1 MGRDVAYTPFT
12 WQTQTAAQNR
22 FLKFL
27 LVVIVLCAATFY
39 IGYPDS
45 KQETPKPDSHEYHE
59 NNPSPV
65 ISANPFSETK
75 PDSDD
80 FQKASQ
86 DALVISPEAQ
96 SSIESPV
103 FNNSVLPSGPDDESY
118 KEKLAKLEEEERKIT
133 EKLDSEKVEDQNSGV
148 EEVTE
153 LPSTQKTNEEELIE
167 EETTKAPEDS
177 TATVDEVN
185 IQIEETSE
193 APEESEQPGKDSE
206 DLVETTTPGTFEVN
220 AKVDEGFVTIEENKE
235 NLANDNSERPVESL
249 MFANSTETASGS
261 TVTAE
266 SSTEVSSSSEF
277 LISTQEPMVVV
288 DKSSCHVEE
297 WNNVTLDEVP
307 HKSVF
312 KQWIANKNVELN
324 ETDFIGEEKPTILG
338 AFAYKNYIAVT
349 LSARNFSTLV
359 LGVYCGRSKVF
370 NRRPTADP
378 ADGPPTELEHLRVN
392 MPESVY
398 VRIIETV
405 FCRYFD
411 CKKKEMVRQMKS
423 FVFPESTVYCP
434 RRAGA
439 NYISISSTFFHVYLK
454 NTSHYQRVLLDD
466 YIRSG
471 DIRVVKVAED
481 VSDQVQANDCLH
493 RSRYLSKWTAFL
505 NLEDRLEAKQD
516 KETIAAYL
524 DSIVDHK
531 TNILKWSSPE
541 NADVTRLLVRP
552 ERIVSINDHP
562 ITVYLGDELDE
573 SLEPSGILRKFS
585 TSSNLSPENFTDN
598 LNEDVQFREELIANI
613 PNIALED
620 DVYNIQYQSIRY
632 PEACFS
638 VDFDHV
644 LESGAQ
650 LSKTLFIKMKK
661 IQRYKFVLISLV
673 IVFVIVYF
681 YQPGSGYFES
691 VDELFSIVAG
701 EPINAS
707 FPIAF
712 YQSAYVDYRF
722 DPPRLR
728 IYTLNKCVKNNHF
741 LLADLHLNGNSSESV
756 RKNIYGKSMDGHCPS
771 IYIPASSCFYTP
783 HTFSIGLK
791 PNEDPKKV
799 AISLGSKTVELNIE
813 KIYKKTTEGI
823 TVCLQPVYYYSQWQN
838 IVLYIEAW
846 RAQGATRFIV
856 YFHSATKET
865 WKVLE
870 YYRDL
875 GLIEIKS
882 WPSFPSL
889 PVDIAGKYPKI
900 DNSVYVLSYF
910 MAMNICILDIKT
922 TIGTIADFDE
932 VMVPSNGRLLDY
944 ATKEMTGT
952 SVGALSFENNYLTL
966 TPKIYTSNFSG
977 VASPKFQT
985 TAKHTKYVFNASVL
999 AIAQVHW
1006 PHSFVDSFFSWTRSK
1021 KADGALLHFRY
1032 SPRYGDLE
1040 TTEKSFRFFPGDQS
1054 THIQNMRDTV
1064 QQIFNGSI
1072 PTFSSKYYDALQ
1084 KCLSKVDPVQ
1094 DKVCR
1099 STSGICREE
1108 MDKVTDWVY
1117 DNSEPIFLVGT

>member
-133 EKLDSEKVEDQNSGV
+133 ESEEVEETTTEGKQKERISELDSEKVEDQNSGV

-349 LSARNFSTLV
+349 LSARNFST
-359 LGVYCGRSKVF
+359 
-370 NRRPTADP
+370 
-378 ADGPPTELEHLRVN
+378 
-392 MPESVY
+392 
-398 VRIIETV
+398 ETV

-439 NYISISSTFFHVYLK
+439 NYISISESLEEKVQTPVKIQGRAPKHFFSVCVTLENHEENMLKIARFIEYYKLQGSTFFHVYLK

-598 LNEDVQFREELIANI
+598 LNEDVQFREELIANVI
-613 PNIALED
+613 SGTKH
-620 DVYNIQYQSIRY
+620 VYQTIGRDKQNDENVVSSTESSQY
-632 PEACFS
+632 F
-638 VDFDHV
+638 
-644 LESGAQ
+644 
-650 LSKTLFIKMKK
+650 
-661 IQRYKFVLISLV
+661 
-673 IVFVIVYF
+673 
-681 YQPGSGYFES
+681 
-691 VDELFSIVAG
+691 
-701 EPINAS
+701 
-707 FPIAF
+707 
-712 YQSAYVDYRF
+712 
-722 DPPRLR
+722 
-728 IYTLNKCVKNNHF
+728 
-741 LLADLHLNGNSSESV
+741 
-756 RKNIYGKSMDGHCPS
+756 
-771 IYIPASSCFYTP
+771 
-783 HTFSIGLK
+783 
-791 PNEDPKKV
+791 
-799 AISLGSKTVELNIE
+799 
-813 KIYKKTTEGI
+813 KTT
-823 TVCLQPVYYYSQWQN
+823 TQKN
-838 IVLYIEAW
+838 
-846 RAQGATRFIV
+846 
-856 YFHSATKET
+856 
-865 WKVLE
+865 
-870 YYRDL
+870 D
-875 GLIEIKS
+875 
-882 WPSFPSL
+882 
-889 PVDIAGKYPKI
+889 
-900 DNSVYVLSYF
+900 
-910 MAMNICILDIKT
+910 
-922 TIGTIADFDE
+922 
-932 VMVPSNGRLLDY
+932 
-944 ATKEMTGT
+944 
-952 SVGALSFENNYLTL
+952 
-966 TPKIYTSNFSG
+966 
-977 VASPKFQT
+977 AS
-985 TAKHTKYVFNASVL
+985 
-999 AIAQVHW
+999 
-1006 PHSFVDSFFSWTRSK
+1006 
-1021 KADGALLHFRY
+1021 
-1032 SPRYGDLE
+1032 E
-1040 TTEKSFRFFPGDQS
+1040 
-1054 THIQNMRDTV
+1054 
-1064 QQIFNGSI
+1064 
-1072 PTFSSKYYDALQ
+1072 
-1084 KCLSKVDPVQ
+1084 
-1094 DKVCR
+1094 
-1099 STSGICREE
+1099 
-1108 MDKVTDWVY
+1108 
-1117 DNSEPIFLVGT
+1117 